1 MRIAEKVSV
10 SLSSEDL
17 AWARAR
23 AKVQA
28 KSLSS
33 VLSDALRRQ
42 RQSEARLAL
51 LQELGT
57 ADITD
62 ADLAAMRSELDAPK
76 PSKRPRKKRG

>member
-1 MRIAEKVSV
+1 MRAAEKVSV

-23 AKVQA
+23 AKEQA
-28 KSLSS
+28 KSLSG

-42 RQSEARLAL
+42 RQAEARLAL

-57 ADITD
+57 GDITA
-62 ADLAAMRSELDAPK
+62 ADLGALRSELDQPK
-76 PSKRPRKKRG
+76 PSKRSRKKAG

>member
-1 MRIAEKVSV
+1 MRAAEKVSV

-23 AKVQA
+23 AKQQA
-28 KSLSS
+28 KSLSG

-42 RQSEARLAL
+42 RQAEARLAL

-62 ADLAAMRSELDAPK
+62 ADLAALRSELDAPK
-76 PSKRPRKKRG
+76 PSRRLRKKRA